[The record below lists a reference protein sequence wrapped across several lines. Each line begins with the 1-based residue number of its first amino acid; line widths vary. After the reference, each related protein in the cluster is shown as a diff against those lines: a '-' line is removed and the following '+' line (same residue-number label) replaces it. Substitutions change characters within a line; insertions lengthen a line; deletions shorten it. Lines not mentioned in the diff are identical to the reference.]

1 MKCSS
6 FRTTKTKGLPMS
18 IVSETSDGVKCVEF
32 SEVIRID
39 EGKVRQHVEEVVRQS
54 VEETLNGLLEAEAD
68 ELCGAKRY
76 ERSIERLDTRAGHYE
91 RKLHTKAGEVALNVP
106 RLRNAPFET
115 QIIERYRRRE
125 SSIEEAMIEM
135 YLAGVS
141 VRRVEDI
148 TEALWGTRVS
158 PSTVSELNQKI
169 YVHIDTWRNRPLEG
183 EYPYVFLDG
192 VWLKRAWGGE
202 VENVAVLVAIAVGSD
217 GYREILG
224 TCEGT
229 KEDKESWR
237 NFLRHL
243 KERGLRGVRLVISD
257 KCLGLMEALGEFFPE
272 AQWQR
277 CVVHWYRNVFT
288 VVPKGKVKAVA
299 AMLKAI
305 HAQEDRQAARRKA
318 ADVVEKLKALK
329 LGKAAEIVRE
339 GVEETLSYMSFPPE
353 HWRQI
358 RTNNPL
364 ERIMREIR
372 RRTRVVGAF
381 PDGRSALMLVAARL
395 RHIAGTRWGTKR
407 YLDMERLREQEQEEP
422 LVAVE
427 AIA

>member
-1 MKCSS
+1 M
-6 FRTTKTKGLPMS
+6 T
-18 IVSETSDGVKCVEF
+18 IVSDLNDGVKF

-39 EGKVRQHVEEVVRQS
+39 EGKVRQHVEEVVRSS

-76 ERSIERLDTRAGHYE
+76 ERSPERLDTRSGHYD
-91 RKLHTKAGEVALNVP
+91 RKLATKAGEVMLKVP
-106 RLRNAPFET
+106 RLRSLPFET
-115 QIIERYRRRE
+115 QIIERYKRRE
-125 SSIEEAMIEM
+125 ASVEEAMIEM

-169 YVHIDTWRNRPLEG
+169 YTHIDAWRNRPIEG
-183 EYPYVFLDG
+183 EHPYVFLDG
-192 VWLKRAWGGE
+192 IWLKRAWGGE
-202 VENVAVLVAIAVGSD
+202 VENVAVLVAIGVRSD

-224 TCEGT
+224 VCEGT

-243 KERGLRGVRLVISD
+243 KERGLRGVRLIVSD
-257 KCLGLMEALGEFFPE
+257 KCLGLVESLGECYPD
-272 AQWQR
+272 AKWQR
-277 CVVHWYRNVFT
+277 CMVHWYRNVFT
-288 VVPKGKVKAVA
+288 EVPKTKVKAVA

-318 ADVVEKLKALK
+318 EDVVEKLEAMRLP
-329 LGKAAEIVRE
+329 KAAKVVRE
-339 GVEETLSYMSFPPE
+339 GVDETLGYMAFPTE

-407 YLDMERLREQEQEEP
+407 YLDMERLREQEQAEP
-422 LVAVE
+422 ITTSEGVA
-427 AIA
+427 

>member
-1 MKCSS
+1 
-6 FRTTKTKGLPMS
+6 MS
-18 IVSETSDGVKCVEF
+18 IVSEASDGVKCVEF
-32 SEVIRID
+32 TEVIKID

-54 VEETLNGLLEAEAD
+54 VEETLNGLLDAEAD

-91 RKLHTKAGEVALNVP
+91 RKLHTKAGEVSLKVP

-169 YVHIDTWRNRPLEG
+169 YVHIDAWRNRPIEG
-183 EYPYVFLDG
+183 EHPYVYVDG
-192 VWLKRAWGGE
+192 IWLKRAWGGE
-202 VENVAVLVAIAVGSD
+202 VENVAVLVAIAVGAD
-217 GYREILG
+217 GYREILAV
-224 TCEGT
+224 CEGT

-237 NFLRHL
+237 YFLRHL
-243 KERGLRGVRLVISD
+243 KERGLKGVRLIISD
-257 KCLGLMEALGEFFPE
+257 KCLGLVEALGEFFPE

-288 VVPKGKVKAVA
+288 AVPKGKVKAVA

-318 ADVVEKLKALK
+318 EDVVAKLEALK
-329 LGKAAEIVRE
+329 LGKAAQIVRE
-339 GVEETLSYMSFPPE
+339 GVDETLSYMMFPTE

-422 LVAVE
+422 LVAEE